1 LECKL
6 FFRKLHLFPKKG
18 LNYYPITY
26 IPHFNQGVFVNL
38 LAVKNKWLRKVI
50 GFGATHVAA
59 IRAMRFGF
67 FSSSLAH
74 AC

>member
-1 LECKL
+1 M
-6 FFRKLHLFPKKG
+6 
-18 LNYYPITY
+18 TY